1 MLFDFLKS
9 KVLVI
14 DDDPSLQRLLRVRLE
29 SHEKLNVEL
38 AGDGKEGMRQ
48 AVSVNP
54 DLIILDWMLPDV
66 QGLDVLKLLK
76 ADDKTKDIPVLML
89 SGKNHIGDIEDAFT
103 MGAEDYLTKPFD
115 LRRLGEKVKEL
126 ISGSTH

>member
-1 MLFDFLKS
+1 MLFGFLKS

-14 DDDPSLQRLLRVRLE
+14 DDDPSIQRLLRIRLE
-29 SHEKLNVEL
+29 SHEKVGVEQ
-38 AGDGKEGMRQ
+38 ASGGEDGLRQ
-48 AVSVNP
+48 AASVNP
-54 DLIILDWMLPDV
+54 DLIILDWMLPDI

-89 SGKNHIGDIEDAFT
+89 TGKNCIGDIEDAFA

-115 LRRLGEKVKEL
+115 LRRLGEKVKGL
-126 ISGSTH
+126 ITGTIH